1 MNARILALGAVLVLT
16 ASALDAQAPKKGKG
30 GFGRGKVTADSA
42 ARRGA
47 EDDRRHGMGDDD
59 YDRRGRK
66 GLLQMGG
73 RNGGYL
79 MSGIELTDAQ
89 KTRIKAI
96 HETYR
101 PRMEALR
108 DSARTA
114 NKDGVTNAADSTFR
128 AHTVTLAAS
137 QRAEIRTVLTTEQQV
152 RFDQNAKRMDD
163 RMAKRFGARGKGK
176 GKKGDRSGGSRP

>member
-1 MNARILALGAVLVLT
+1 MNARILALGAMLVLT
-16 ASALDAQAPKKGKG
+16 ASALDAQAPKKEKG
-30 GFGRGKVTADSA
+30 GYGKGKVTADSA

-47 EDDRRHGMGDDD
+47 ENDRRDGMSNDDN
-59 YDRRGRK
+59 DRRGRK
-66 GLLQMGG
+66 GQMGG

-79 MSGIELTDAQ
+79 LAGIELTDAQ

-96 HETYR
+96 HESYR
-101 PRMEALR
+101 TRMDALR

-114 NKDGVTNAADSTFR
+114 NKDGVRNAADSTFR

-137 QRAEIRTVLTTEQQV
+137 ERAEIRTVLTGEQQV

-163 RMAKRFGARGKGK
+163 RMAKRYGARGKGN
-176 GKKGDRSGGSRP
+176 GKKGDRSGDSRP